1 MKKTRVDIAIYL
13 CSVFMIIVIGIGLA
27 LEFGL
32 IPKPKDSNSRT
43 TYVIPP
49 KICRALF
56 WGAEPET
63 FFDEYY
69 PFYESCEDF
78 REHATIDRDGNLV
91 LRLTT
96 EQKEAFIDFG
106 DSGIEETRKTPGI
119 YISKDLKELTLT
131 GYEEDVKEII
141 WNKLPLT
148 TVFDMASR
156 QLINGVE
163 PSKISVTVKIVDIAT
178 GETVYKAVWP
188 EESFEFVFEDLDF
201 TNRPTTEN

>member
-49 KICRALF
+49 NICKILF
-56 WGAEPET
+56 GSAGPEE
-63 FFDEYY
+63 FFDEYM

-78 REHATIDRDGNLV
+78 RDHATIDKDGNLV
-91 LRLTT
+91 LLLTG
-96 EQKEAFIDFG
+96 EQEQVLLNFR
-106 DSGIEETRKTPGI
+106 DSGIEQTRKIPGI
-119 YISKDLKELTLT
+119 YISKDYTVLTLT

-141 WNKLPLT
+141 WYNIPF
-148 TVFDMASR
+148 TVYTDMATR
-156 QLINGVE
+156 QLISGMD
-163 PSKISVTVKIVDIAT
+163 PAKISVTVKIVDIAT

-188 EESFEFVFEDLDF
+188 KEDIEFVFKDLDF
-201 TNRPTTEN
+201 TNRPATEN